1 MIVPFQNLKLLHKPI
16 FRELKN
22 CNKPV
27 SVHLEYNILV
37 IKVGD
42 ADTRLMNWETM
53 TPMSILSIAS
63 GLVLQENYKGN
74 VLLHG

>member
-1 MIVPFQNLKLLHKPI
+1 MININDISDAI

-27 SVHLEYNILV
+27 SVHLESNILV